1 MLPEFDTPSSAAHDA
16 QRHLL
21 RSDPTFRTLW
31 LGQTISMMGSQI
43 TAYALP
49 LLAVL
54 TLHATPS
61 QMGTL
66 RALEYAPA
74 MLIGLVA
81 GVWVDRLRRR
91 PLLIAADL
99 VQAAL
104 LVILPLAVA
113 LGLLRLGVLDT
124 VVALLSLVSVFSGA
138 AAGAIVPVLIPQ
150 DRLIQANSALA
161 TSGSTT
167 QIIGPGLAGILVQ
180 AMTAPVAVLI
190 DALSFLLSALALG
203 RIHVR
208 EANPPPAAQRP
219 SLRAEV
225 GEGLRMVIGTPI
237 LRAFVASSATLDVFW
252 NALMAVY
259 FLYITRDLR
268 LPPTAYGLIFGL
280 GSIGALLGSLVAGPV
295 SRRLGLGP
303 AVIVA
308 QFVLGAAGLLIA
320 LSVRLPTVAL
330 VLLTLA
336 EMVQGGMNTI
346 YGINSQSLTQ
356 AMVPDRLRGRVNAS
370 RQVLG
375 LVGVTGGALIG
386 GLLGDRVGVPTTV
399 VIGASGGVLAFVWLL
414 LSPLRAL
421 RAVPPSEQGDN
432 WSANDD

>member
-49 LLAVL
+49 LFAVL
-54 TLHATPS
+54 TLHATPT

-91 PLLIAADL
+91 PLLIGADL

-104 LVILPLAVA
+104 LVILPLAAA

-124 VVALLSLVSVFSGA
+124 VVALLSLVGVFSGA
-138 AAGAIVPVLIPQ
+138 AAGAIVPVLVPQ

-180 AMTAPVAVLI
+180 AMTAPVAVLV

-208 EANPPPAAQRP
+208 EADPPPAAQRP

-268 LPPTAYGLIFGL
+268 LPPAAYGLIFGL
-280 GSIGALLGSLVAGPV
+280 GSIGALLGSLAAGPV

-346 YGINSQSLTQ
+346 YGINRPPVSFLTENYSKPWPLSQI
-356 AMVPDRLRGRVNAS
+356 MRD
-370 RQVLG
+370 
-375 LVGVTGGALIG
+375 
-386 GLLGDRVGVPTTV
+386 
-399 VIGASGGVLAFVWLL
+399 
-414 LSPLRAL
+414 
-421 RAVPPSEQGDN
+421 
-432 WSANDD
+432 